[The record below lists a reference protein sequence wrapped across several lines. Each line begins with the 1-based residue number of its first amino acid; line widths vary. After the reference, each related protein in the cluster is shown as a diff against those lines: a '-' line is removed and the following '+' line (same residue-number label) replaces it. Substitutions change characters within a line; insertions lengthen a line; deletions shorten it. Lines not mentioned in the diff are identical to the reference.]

1 MNDIKKGD
9 IVFRKSYNKD
19 VIFMVKN
26 IIETKKNKIAV
37 LRGMIERIEA
47 DSDVQDLELV
57 EEQELKIKLKELD
70 DKLNERII
78 RMKQEVKDEGYKI
91 GILTNSNRTKEKI
104 IAGKILHLD
113 GDKKYSE
120 KSYRYYRKLGLNAIV
135 RNVPEY
141 RQPRLVYRLLEMYN
155 PDILVITRTWR
166 NDKKRHRI

>member
-155 PDILVITRTWR
+155 PDILVITRT
-166 NDKKRHRI
+166 

>member
-26 IIETKKNKIAV
+26 IIETKKNRIAI

-47 DSDVQDLELV
+47 DSDIQDLELV
-57 EEQELKIKLKELD
+57 EKEELKIKLKELD
-70 DKLNERII
+70 DKLNERIVK
-78 RMKQEVKDEGYKI
+78 MKQEVKDEGYKI
-91 GILTNSNRTKEKI
+91 GILTNNTRTKERI

-113 GDKKYSE
+113 GDRKYSE

-155 PDILVITRTWR
+155 PDILVITRTWW
-166 NDKKRHRI
+166 NDKKRYGI

>member
-113 GDKKYSE
+113 GDRKYSE

>member
-120 KSYRYYRKLGLNAIV
+120 KSYRYYKKLGLNAIV

-155 PDILVITRTWR
+155 PDILVITRT
-166 NDKKRHRI
+166 

>member
-113 GDKKYSE
+113 GDRKYSE

-155 PDILVITRTWR
+155 PDILVITRT
-166 NDKKRHRI
+166 

>member
-26 IIETKKNKIAV
+26 IIETKKNRIAI

-47 DSDVQDLELV
+47 DSDIQDLELV
-57 EEQELKIKLKELD
+57 EKEELKIKLKELD
-70 DKLNERII
+70 DKLNERIVK
-78 RMKQEVKDEGYKI
+78 MKQEVKDEGYKI
-91 GILTNSNRTKEKI
+91 GILTNNTRTKERI

-113 GDKKYSE
+113 GDRKYSE

-155 PDILVITRTWR
+155 PDILVITRT
-166 NDKKRHRI
+166 